1 MRRTAGVLVAVG
13 VLAALPGC
21 VAAPPEA
28 APPASLP
35 STEPALAAD
44 SARQRAAEVT
54 MRVRNRLCDGVATG
68 SGVAVGQRRLVTNRH
83 VVEGAEELQLDTW
96 DGRSISI
103 AVLRVAY
110 LHDLALIE
118 TLEPLPRVAPLATG
132 DPEPGARVTA
142 VGFPRGGPLTQTR
155 GKVVDRVPGVL
166 GERGRVLRISA
177 RVTHGNSGG
186 PLLDAAGKVAGVVYA
201 GETRTGYGLAIPV
214 STLRGLLGDQA
225 LLGVPEPCL

>member
-1 MRRTAGVLVAVG
+1 VTRQRLLVVVGVLV
-13 VLAALPGC
+13 ALPGC

-35 STEPALAAD
+35 RTEPTLAAD

-68 SGVAVGQRRLVTNRH
+68 SGFAVGARRLVTNRH
-83 VVEGAEELQLDTW
+83 VVEGAEELQLDAW
-96 DGRSISI
+96 DGRSISV
-103 AVLRVAY
+103 AVHRVAY

-118 TLEPLPRVAPLATG
+118 TLDPLPRVAPLAVG

-155 GKVVDRVPGVL
+155 GRVVDRVPGVL

-214 STLRGLLGDQA
+214 STLRGMLGDDA